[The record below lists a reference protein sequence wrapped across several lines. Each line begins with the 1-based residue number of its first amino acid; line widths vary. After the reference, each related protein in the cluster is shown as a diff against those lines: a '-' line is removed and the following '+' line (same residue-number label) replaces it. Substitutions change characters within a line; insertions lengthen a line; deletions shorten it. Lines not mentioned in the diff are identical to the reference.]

1 MNPVLR
7 RVAQAI
13 TQAFDLSGPVLEIGS
28 FQVPG
33 QEEQIDLRSLFP
45 GRDYR
50 GVDIRP
56 GPGVDLVADVEDLP
70 LPDASVGTV
79 IAMNTFEHVR
89 RFWRGFEEIRRVLR
103 PDGALLVS
111 CPFNVM
117 IHNHPSDYWRFTPE
131 ALGVLLEEYPQ
142 RVVGWHGPDERPENV
157 WSLAFREE
165 HPPIT
170 PAQFA
175 RYQALLPK
183 PGDWPLRPQ
192 RRWRYRLFDWLDGR
206 RWHAPLLLRERITT
220 HLVQQPAGRVA
231 SLRSPALSATSWR

>member
-7 RVAQAI
+7 GVAQAI
-13 TQAFDLSGPVLEIGS
+13 AETFPLPEPIVEIGS

-33 QEEQIDLRSLFP
+33 QEEEIDLRSMFP

-50 GVDIRP
+50 GIDIRP

-70 LPDASVGTV
+70 FDDASIGTV

-89 RFWRGFEEIRRVLR
+89 RFWRGFEEIHRVLR

-131 ALGVLLEEYPQ
+131 ACGVMLEDYPQ
-142 RVVGWHGPDERPENV
+142 RIMGWHGPDERPENI
-157 WSLAFREE
+157 WCLALREE
-165 HPPIT
+165 CEPIT
-170 PAQFA
+170 PQQFE
-175 RYQALLPK
+175 RYQSLLPP
-183 PGDWPLRPQ
+183 PGIWPLRRQ
-192 RRWRYRLFDWLDGR
+192 RRWRYRLFDWIDGR
-206 RWHAPLLLRERITT
+206 NW
-220 HLVQQPAGRVA
+220 
-231 SLRSPALSATSWR
+231 